1 MNRKAIILASGKGQR
16 MLPLTRDIPKPL
28 LKVGNVTLLEDKII
42 KLAESGI
49 TDIAINTAYLGSY
62 IHDHV
67 GDGSK
72 FGIQITIS
80 DEGES
85 PIGTAN
91 GIRKILDFFGENP
104 FLVVNA
110 DIWTNYTFIDLLKH
124 DLSNKLGHVVLVP
137 KPTYHQGDF
146 SLEDNHLIK
155 GQDFTFTGIG
165 LYTSELF
172 RKYSHSDLGDI
183 LREEKNI
190 SSSIF
195 GGYWEDIGTPE
206 RLENARSAYNSL

>member
-1 MNRKAIILASGKGQR
+1 MIDK
-16 MLPLTRDIPKPL
+16 PKSL
-28 LKVGNVTLLEDKII
+28 LSKLLSIVLNGFWFTKNV
-42 KLAESGI
+42 S
-49 TDIAINTAYLGSY
+49 
-62 IHDHV
+62 
-67 GDGSK
+67 
-72 FGIQITIS
+72 
-80 DEGES
+80 
-85 PIGTAN
+85 
-91 GIRKILDFFGENP
+91 
-104 FLVVNA
+104 
-110 DIWTNYTFIDLLKH
+110 
-124 DLSNKLGHVVLVP
+124 LVP

-146 SLEDNHLIK
+146 SLEDDHLIK

-172 RKYSHSDLGDI
+172 RKYNHSDLGDI

>member
-110 DIWTNYTFIDLLKH
+110 DIWTNYTFIDLVKH
-124 DLSNKLGHVVLVP
+124 DLSNKLGHIILVP

-155 GQDFTFTGIG
+155 GCL
-165 LYTSELF
+165 LYTSPSP
-172 RKYSHSDLGDI
+172 RDLSTS
-183 LREEKNI
+183 RMP
-190 SSSIF
+190 SS
-195 GGYWEDIGTPE
+195 
-206 RLENARSAYNSL
+206 A